1 MSTEPFIRLRLVGT
15 RYDDHSVPLEFLK
28 DVAVLE
34 EMVVEVAKSKFRA
47 DHPNRQ
53 RSPRGFTKNIH
64 LRLAAIHPGRA
75 TLDIELAS
83 ESSTLFPPDNQVYF
97 GSARDAIIQGIG
109 AAEHEQ
115 PIEPYL
121 PERTLSYFDKLGRS
135 LKEGEA
141 VEFDSPDH
149 KITARLTRDIRRR
162 LVLASPKVKELT
174 EEISIRGAVPEAD
187 QDDMSF
193 EIQLIDGSKVKAP
206 IASQHLDTVLEA
218 FNGYQTGMR
227 ALFQGIGRFSRGDR
241 LIAFDSIEHL
251 SILDT
256 LDVGAQLDELR
267 LLHDGWLGG
276 EGLAPPSAG
285 LDWLHG
291 AFERHFPDETQLPHL
306 YPTEAGGVQAEWSLG
321 PNEVTFDVNLETHSG
336 EWHVLDMESGAA
348 SERKLN
354 CDDGDD
360 WKWLV
365 KQIEA
370 LIPGLV

>member
-1 MSTEPFIRLRLVGT
+1 MSTEPFIRLRLVGA

-28 DVAVLE
+28 DFAVLE
-34 EMVVEVAKSKFRA
+34 EMVVEVAKFKFLA
-47 DHPNRQ
+47 DHPDRQ

-64 LRLAAIHPGRA
+64 LRLATINPGSA
-75 TLDIELAS
+75 VLDIQLAS
-83 ESSTLFPPDNQVYF
+83 ESSTLFPPDNQIYF

-121 PERTLSYFDKLGRS
+121 PEWTLSYFDKLGRS
-135 LKEGEA
+135 LKEDEA
-141 VEFDSPDH
+141 VEFDSPDP
-149 KITARLTRDIRRR
+149 KITARLTKEIRRR

-174 EEISIRGAVPEAD
+174 EEIAIRGAVPEAD

-193 EIQLIDGSKVKAP
+193 EIQLIDGTKVKAP

-218 FNGYQTGMR
+218 FNGYQNGLR

-241 LIAFDSIEHL
+241 LIGLDSIEHL
-251 SILDT
+251 SILET

-267 LLHDGWLGG
+267 LLHDGWLGA
-276 EGLAPPSAG
+276 EGLAPPGTG

-291 AFERHFPDETQLPHL
+291 AFDRHFPDETQLPHL
-306 YPTEAGGVQAEWSLG
+306 YPTEAGGVQAEWSLR
-321 PNEVTFDVNLETHSG
+321 PYEITFDVNLETHTG
-336 EWHVLDMESGAA
+336 EWHLLDMVSGTA
-348 SERKLN
+348 SERTLN
-354 CDDGDD
+354 CDDGDN

-365 KQIEA
+365 DQIEA
-370 LIPGLV
+370 MIPGLV